1 MKDMLKLAGL
11 LMLALAS
18 VAVAADV
25 EDQMSLYGSDN
36 AIGYLNPLIQ
46 GIGADLNGGLYSSAK
61 IPLLGFYVSLEVEV
75 IGVTFGSDDRTFKAT
90 TEGAFSPEQTVDAP
104 TVVGPGTAVVVEG
117 DGGTAYVF
125 PGGFNL
131 SSFAL
136 AVPQVRFGSVLGTE
150 ALVRYFAVDVGDNEL
165 GDFRLFGFGLRHSV
179 SQYFELPVE
188 IAGGFFWQRFRLGKS
203 TSGAD
208 LISGSTFTVGIQ
220 ASRRFGSWFAYV
232 EPYGG
237 LSIDRFSMEA
247 SYVGGDDLSIDLD
260 FGTTSTAKLTLGVT
274 GRLGPVRG
282 HIDYSVAKQNTI
294 AIGLGLGM

>member
-1 MKDMLKLAGL
+1 MKAMLRVAGFLILAF
-11 LMLALAS
+11 AS
-18 VAVAADV
+18 VASAGDI
-25 EDQMSLYGSDN
+25 EDQVSPYGSAN

-46 GIGADLNGGLYSSAK
+46 AIGADLNGGLYSSAR
-61 IPLLGFYVSLEVEV
+61 IPMVSFYASLEVEV

-90 TEGAFSPEQTVDAP
+90 TEGGFTPQQTVDAP

-131 SSFAL
+131 NSFAL

-165 GDFRLFGFGLRHSV
+165 GDFRLFGFGLRHSI
-179 SQYFELPVE
+179 SQYLELPVDV
-188 IAGGFFWQRFRLGKS
+188 AGGFFWQSFRLGQS
-203 TSGAD
+203 TSGDD

-220 ASRRFGSWFAYV
+220 ASRRFGSWLVYV

-247 SYVGGDDLSIDLD
+247 SYVGEEDLNISLD
-260 FGTTSTAKLTLGVT
+260 FGTTTTAKVTLGLT
-274 GRLGPVRG
+274 GRLGPLRG
-282 HIDYSVAKQNTI
+282 HIDYSIAKQNTI